1 MVARGSAA
9 GVLHADDITRVLRH
23 IELTPDVLVDVHATL
38 EGLGIAVDDGMAE
51 LHDDTPPVGVERSRS
66 VEVEDTEGLLARRIR
81 RRSERMNADRS
92 DVGNTADTVR
102 MYLKEIGRVDLLT
115 IDDERRLA

>member
-1 MVARGSAA
+1 
-9 GVLHADDITRVLRH
+9 
-23 IELTPDVLVDVHATL
+23 
-38 EGLGIAVDDGMAE
+38 MAE
-51 LHDDTPPVGVERSRS
+51 LHDDTPPNGADRPRS
-66 VEVEDTEGLLARRIR
+66 VEVEETEGLLARRIR

-115 IDDERRLA
+115 VDDERRLAQAIDEGNRAAVMLDAEHDGAIIDPVDHRRMMRTVTAGQRA